1 MPRVSSG
8 TELEYVEHILGSG
21 TGTLDFA
28 VEGENAYY
36 TWEGE
41 EEADWTIE
49 NVQRI
54 ENDQEDRF
62 IAFPEDDYFTCK
74 ITIDDSGEETVSC
87 R

>member
-1 MPRVSSG
+1 MPRISSG
-8 TELEYVEHILGSG
+8 TELEHVKHILGSG
-21 TGTLDFA
+21 AGTLDFA

-36 TWEGE
+36 TWEGY

-62 IAFPEDDYFTCK
+62 IVFPEDDYFTCK
-74 ITIDDSGEETVSC
+74 ITLDDGEETAFC